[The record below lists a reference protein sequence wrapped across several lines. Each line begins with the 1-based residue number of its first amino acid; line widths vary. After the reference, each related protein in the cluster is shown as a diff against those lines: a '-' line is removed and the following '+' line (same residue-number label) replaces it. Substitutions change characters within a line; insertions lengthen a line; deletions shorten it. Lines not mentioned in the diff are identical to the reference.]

1 MAPMARPP
9 MMMALGISRAGFS
22 ISLAKVQT
30 TSKPMKLKMM
40 MDR

>member
-1 MAPMARPP
+1 M
-9 MMMALGISRAGFS
+9 MMMAFGMSRAGFS
-22 ISLAKVQT
+22 MSFAKVQT